1 VRAKLR
7 TRRETPARAEVC
19 RNLRV
24 GSAVGPGTG
33 TERRSPAVEHLIVVA
48 TTLAIATFVTGL
60 LLPVLA
66 RRTDQPEALE
76 AALAEELAALR

>member
-1 VRAKLR
+1 
-7 TRRETPARAEVC
+7 
-19 RNLRV
+19 
-24 GSAVGPGTG
+24 
-33 TERRSPAVEHLIVVA
+33 VEHLIVVA